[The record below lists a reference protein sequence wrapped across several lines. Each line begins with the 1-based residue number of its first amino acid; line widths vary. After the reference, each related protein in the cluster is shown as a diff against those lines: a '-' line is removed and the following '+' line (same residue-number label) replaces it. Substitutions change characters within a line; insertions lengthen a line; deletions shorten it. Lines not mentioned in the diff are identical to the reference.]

1 MAMEGGNWN
10 AASVGESRRKMKVRS
25 FLLSYPNLS
34 LRHFVRC
41 DHTLSLRHHTA
52 GQTKA
57 TRKRNA
63 CLDASDFYSD
73 RSAASSSAIDCRPGV
88 GMAPIF
94 MPREYV
100 RHNNVSEPLAAFHHH
115 RRYAIRPGETVQLP
129 PSGRSM
135 FRYVSELLSKSLE
148 LNDDRGGI
156 HTIFWRERCSAEYTC
171 NMPLLAMFMIHKNAP
186 PGCTD
191 LHPPAV
197 TDICGFLETSNK
209 QIAADILMRCGELRA
224 ACLAILVSGHPLTPL
239 FSLLCGVLEACNVP
253 WVQFL
258 PLGS

>member
-1 MAMEGGNWN
+1 MLKPQNVCEFRNGVEGGNWN

-63 CLDASDFYSD
+63 CLDASDFYRD

-88 GMAPIF
+88 VMAPIF

-100 RHNNVSEPLAAFHHH
+100 RHDNDNEARRRAAAPRVSPSSPLRNSIDRRNGSTNVVPSRH
-115 RRYAIRPGETVQLP
+115 RKGLNREY
-129 PSGRSM
+129 PSIKLR
-135 FRYVSELLSKSLE
+135 VI
-148 LNDDRGGI
+148 RGGI
-156 HTIFWRERCSAEYTC
+156 HATSWRW
-171 NMPLLAMFMIHKNAP
+171 I
-186 PGCTD
+186 
-191 LHPPAV
+191 
-197 TDICGFLETSNK
+197 
-209 QIAADILMRCGELRA
+209 
-224 ACLAILVSGHPLTPL
+224 
-239 FSLLCGVLEACNVP
+239 
-253 WVQFL
+253 
-258 PLGS
+258 